1 MMKLISFDFLMFFV
15 IFITSCGLES
25 ESIAN
30 LPNIYGYEVKKIY
43 KINNILL
50 ATYCDLSGN
59 ILVFKLNKRSATW
72 KRVLFKT
79 NASFKH

>member
-1 MMKLISFDFLMFFV
+1 MKLIYFNFLMFFV

-30 LPNIYGYEVKKIY
+30 LPKIYGYEVKKIY

-59 ILVFKLNKRSATW
+59 SLVFKLNEGSATW